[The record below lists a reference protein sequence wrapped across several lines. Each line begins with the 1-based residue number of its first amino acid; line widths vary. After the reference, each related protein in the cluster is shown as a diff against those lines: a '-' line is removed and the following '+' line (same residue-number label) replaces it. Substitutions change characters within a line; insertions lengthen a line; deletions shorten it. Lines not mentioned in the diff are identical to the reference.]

1 MDETFVINVGRQ
13 LGSGG
18 KLIGLRLAEEFGIAC
33 YDKELLNRA
42 AQESGLC
49 RERFEAS
56 DEQKGWLKHIMT
68 DLTSL
73 VGCGNPYSNPISE
86 EALFHFQS
94 ESIRRI
100 AEEQSCVFIGRCADY
115 VLREKTRCVN
125 IFISADEADRIG
137 RLCELHHVSKEKALQ
152 MIEQGDARR
161 TKYYNFYSNNRW
173 GEAKTYHLC
182 INSSILGI
190 EGTTDYIKEFIC
202 KKLDL

>member
-1 MDETFVINVGRQ
+1 MESTFVINVGRQ

-18 KLIGLRLAEEFGIAC
+18 KQIGLRLAQEFGIPC

-49 RERFEAS
+49 MERFEES
-56 DEQKGWLKHIMT
+56 DEKKGWLRHIMT

-94 ESIRRI
+94 ETIRRM

-115 VLREKTRCVN
+115 VLRDKARCAN
-125 IFISADEADRIG
+125 IFISADETDRVN
-137 RLCELHHVSKEKALQ
+137 RLRQLHHISEEKALQ

-161 TKYYNFYSNNRW
+161 AKYYNFYSNNRW

-190 EGTTDYIKEFIC
+190 EQTTEYIKEFIC
-202 KKLDL
+202 KKLKL